1 MRGPESRLHGT
12 ENDLYRV
19 RMGEITMARKTWLLM
34 VTVAMVFL
42 LAGCGPG
49 HEETAD
55 RPGDDLAPV
64 RVETAVAALEQVPVV
79 VEATGSVEPWKR
91 VSPGT
96 KIMGRVDEVLVDEGD
111 RVHRGQVLARL
122 ERRDL
127 DAAVR
132 QAEAAVA
139 MAKANLA
146 NMEAQYH
153 RIVRLHEKGSATQKN
168 LEDVTAGYTVAQAAL
183 QQAEANLN
191 SAKVM
196 LSYAEIVS
204 PIDGWVVRKMTEVG
218 DMAAPGMPMF
228 VVEDLSRVKV
238 TAQVPESDVTGMA
251 PGQQA
256 QVRIDV
262 LGLDET
268 ADIWR
273 VVPAGDPRSRTFAVQ
288 LVLRNPEGRIKSNMF
303 ARVSFDRGLRQALLV
318 PQTAIVRRGQLRG
331 VFVVD
336 EENRARLRWVK
347 LGREAGGRVEVLSG
361 LTPGDRYVVAPPPGF
376 ADGTPVE
383 E

>member
-1 MRGPESRLHGT
+1 
-12 ENDLYRV
+12 
-19 RMGEITMARKTWLLM
+19 MARKTWLL
-34 VTVAMVFL
+34 VVLVVILGFVF
-42 LAGCGPG
+42 AGCGG
-49 HEETAD
+49 SSGETAD

-64 RVETAVAALEQVPVV
+64 RVETAVAALERVPVI

-91 VSPGT
+91 ISPGT
-96 KIMGRVDEVLVDEGD
+96 KIMGRVDEVLVEEGD

-146 NMEAQYH
+146 NMEAQYN
-153 RIVRLHEKGSATQKN
+153 RIVALHEKGSATQKN

-191 SAKVM
+191 AAKVM
-196 LSYAEIVS
+196 LSYAEVVS

-238 TAQVPESDVTGMA
+238 TAQVPESDVTGLA

-256 QVRIDV
+256 RVRIDV
-262 LGLDET
+262 LDLDET

-288 LVLRNPEGRIKSNMF
+288 LVLKNPEGTIKSNMF
-303 ARVSFDRGLRQALLV
+303 ARVSFDRGLRETLLV
-318 PQTAIVRRGQLRG
+318 PGTAIVRRGQLRG
-331 VFVVD
+331 VFVLD
-336 EENRARLRWVK
+336 GENRARLRWVK
-347 LGREAGGRVEVLSG
+347 LGREIDGRIEVLSG
-361 LTPGDRYVVAPPPGF
+361 LAAGDRYVVAPPPGF

-383 E
+383 D

>member
-1 MRGPESRLHGT
+1 MTTGTHGARKST
-12 ENDLYRV
+12 NDL
-19 RMGEITMARKTWLLM
+19 RMGETTMARKTWVL
-34 VTVAMVFL
+34 TVLVVVLGFV
-42 LAGCGPG
+42 LAGCGG
-49 HEETAD
+49 ASSETAD

-64 RVETAVAALEQVPVV
+64 HVETAVAALEQVPVI

-91 VSPGT
+91 ISPGT
-96 KIMGRVDEVLVDEGD
+96 KIMGRVDEVLVEEGD

-139 MAKANLA
+139 MAKANLV
-146 NMEAQYH
+146 NMEAQYN
-153 RIVRLHEKGSATQKN
+153 RIVALHEKGSATQKN

-191 SAKVM
+191 AAKVM

-238 TAQVPESDVTGMA
+238 TAQVPESDVTGLA

-256 QVRIDV
+256 RVRIDV

-288 LVLRNPEGRIKSNMF
+288 LVLKNPQGTIKSNMF
-303 ARVSFDRGLRQALLV
+303 ARVSFDRGLRETLLV
-318 PQTAIVRRGQLRG
+318 PATAIVKRGQLRG
-331 VFVVD
+331 VFVLD
-336 EENRARLRWVK
+336 DENRARLRWVR
-347 LGREAGGRVEVLSG
+347 LGREIDGRVEVLSG
-361 LTPGDRYVVAPPPGF
+361 LAAGDRYVVAPPPGF

-383 E
+383 D

>member
-1 MRGPESRLHGT
+1 MTRVPGARRPT
-12 ENDLYRV
+12 NDL
-19 RMGEITMARKTWLLM
+19 RMGETTMARKTWLL
-34 VTVAMVFL
+34 TVLVVVL
-42 LAGCGPG
+42 GLVLAGCGGPS
-49 HEETAD
+49 HEAAD

-64 RVETAVAALEQVPVV
+64 RVETAVAALEQVPVI

-91 VSPGT
+91 ISPGT
-96 KIMGRVDEVLVDEGD
+96 KIMGRVDEVLVEEGD

-153 RIVRLHEKGSATQKN
+153 RIVALHEKGSATQKN

-191 SAKVM
+191 AAKVM

-238 TAQVPESDVTGMA
+238 TAQVPESDVTGLA

-256 QVRIDV
+256 RVRIDV
-262 LGLDET
+262 LDLDEV

-288 LVLRNPEGRIKSNMF
+288 VVLKNPRGAIKSNMF
-303 ARVSFDRGLRQALLV
+303 ARVSFDRGLRETLLV
-318 PQTAIVRRGQLRG
+318 PGTAIVRRGQLRG

-336 EENRARLRWVK
+336 AENRARLRWVK
-347 LGREAGGRVEVLSG
+347 LGREIDGRIEVLSG
-361 LTPGDRYVVAPPPGF
+361 LEAGDRYVVAPPPGF
-376 ADGTPVE
+376 TDGTPVE